1 MIKETGKPTVVEHV
15 GHDASGPIRNI
26 EVHAFPIF
34 DEMSTLKYVVE
45 HHVDITE
52 QRQAEATQQHFR
64 ALFESAQGAYLVLKP
79 QDYEIVAASDAYLRA
94 TMTTREGIL
103 GKRLFEVFPDD
114 SNDPASTGE
123 WNLRASLER
132 VKASRRADVMAV
144 QRYPIR
150 QPVEQDGEFEER
162 WWSPINTA
170 VVGPRGELAYL
181 IHRMEDVTSYVQAKQ
196 REGEVATG
204 GQTLDERTHALA
216 EGVVLRGQELQRA
229 NEALR
234 KTKNASKPSTATWK
248 ISPPLSPMI
257 SNLLCG
263 LWPRSP
269 SGSRA
274 TMPTSST
281 KKAVRTSAKW
291 SIASSTWT
299 V

>member
-1 MIKETGKPTVVEHV
+1 
-15 GHDASGPIRNI
+15 
-26 EVHAFPIF
+26 
-34 DEMSTLKYVVE
+34 
-45 HHVDITE
+45 
-52 QRQAEATQQHFR
+52 
-64 ALFESAQGAYLVLKP
+64 
-79 QDYEIVAASDAYLRA
+79 
-94 TMTTREGIL
+94 MTTREGIL

-114 SNDPASTGE
+114 SNAPASTGE

-150 QPVEQDGEFEER
+150 QPVEQDGAFEER
-162 WWSPINTA
+162 WWSPINTP
-170 VVGPRGELAYL
+170 VFGPRGELAYR

-204 GQTLDERTHALA
+204 AQTLDERTHARA
-216 EGVVLRGQELQRA
+216 EGIVLRGQELQRA
-229 NEALR
+229 NEVLA
-234 KTKNASKPSTATWK
+234 KTKNASWPSTATWT